1 MKDRFGRTVCVTGFV
16 LFLLVLWSASA
27 IAAHYQY
34 AYRFQK
40 PEIVNLPNGRHLVKV
55 ANTRN
60 NDDMV
65 GAPILPVKTARLFF
79 PADEEVIS
87 VDVKESKPINVE
99 GIYNVQFAP
108 TARPLSAVGPFPPD
122 VPAAIIYEKDAFFPP
137 GLYKKKSPQFLLGVQ
152 IAEVDLAPVQYN
164 PSNGK
169 LKYYERMEVFITT
182 RKSVKP
188 EKVVRYRGLS
198 SDKIKILKTV
208 DNKADFI
215 AAEEGESLSSDSA
228 DPTGGGVSIA
238 ATTVAEYLVITT
250 LTLKPAFQVLTDHRS
265 SLSGG
270 GYTTHIEDIANIDAT
285 YSGVD
290 LAEKVRNYIR
300 DMYNVP
306 NGTRFVVL
314 GGDVDLIP
322 TRGCYAVVGSYTDYN
337 IPSDLY
343 FGCLD
348 GTWNEDGDDIWGETN
363 DGPSSGDI
371 DWYSEVYVGR
381 ISADNPSEASNHIQ
395 KIIASETSSHPNRTL
410 MVGEKLD
417 DTPTWGGDRMDWVY
431 SYMDGAPVTKLYDKN
446 GTWSKSDL
454 IYLINDMNQQH
465 FWINHLGH
473 SNSTYN
479 MKLGNYDIG
488 SMSNNDYFL
497 VYSQGCYSGNIEYDD
512 CFGEVITNNHNDR
525 GAYAY
530 IGNSRYG
537 WYNSG
542 TYVTGA
548 SNLMHKEFVEAV
560 FTDNFTRLGEANQI
574 PKATLHSGT
583 YRWIAFETNLLGCP
597 AYDLNPNYCSS
608 DQDCSD
614 GLYCN
619 GLESCDGGVCQEGEP
634 FVCDD
639 GVFCNGQEECVEVG
653 EQADCVSS
661 GDPCEPPL
669 MCDEDT
675 GSCTECLADADCDD
689 GEVCTTDRCDM
700 GECGNIWPA
709 CGQQDGCCDPDCNG
723 QEEDP
728 DCLCGNDLC
737 EPGEDCDSC
746 PKDCISDTGSGTC
759 GACFKGVCNGDCHPN
774 KEGPDCAD
782 CSPSYCCGDSFCE
795 GNENSGNCEIDCGSG
810 PGCGDGICDPGEN
823 SCNCQ
828 LDCGAAPGTE
838 IPNATCSDGLDNDCD
853 GSIDCSDTE
862 DCSGE
867 PTCSDGCK
875 SKSEECRSNSECCSG
890 SCHPKKGCR

>member
-1 MKDRFGRTVCVTGFV
+1 M
-16 LFLLVLWSASA
+16 
-27 IAAHYQY
+27 
-34 AYRFQK
+34 
-40 PEIVNLPNGRHLVKV
+40 
-55 ANTRN
+55 
-60 NDDMV
+60 
-65 GAPILPVKTARLFF
+65 
-79 PADEEVIS
+79 
-87 VDVKESKPINVE
+87 
-99 GIYNVQFAP
+99 
-108 TARPLSAVGPFPPD
+108 
-122 VPAAIIYEKDAFFPP
+122 
-137 GLYKKKSPQFLLGVQ
+137 
-152 IAEVDLAPVQYN
+152 
-164 PSNGK
+164 
-169 LKYYERMEVFITT
+169 
-182 RKSVKP
+182 
-188 EKVVRYRGLS
+188 
-198 SDKIKILKTV
+198 SD
-208 DNKADFI
+208 
-215 AAEEGESLSSDSA
+215 
-228 DPTGGGVSIA
+228 
-238 ATTVAEYLVITT
+238 
-250 LTLKPAFQVLTDHRS
+250 
-265 SLSGG
+265 
-270 GYTTHIEDIANIDAT
+270 
-285 YSGVD
+285 
-290 LAEKVRNYIR
+290 
-300 DMYNVP
+300 
-306 NGTRFVVL
+306 
-314 GGDVDLIP
+314 
-322 TRGCYAVVGSYTDYN
+322 
-337 IPSDLY
+337 
-343 FGCLD
+343 
-348 GTWNEDGDDIWGETN
+348 
-363 DGPSSGDI
+363 
-371 DWYSEVYVGR
+371 
-381 ISADNPSEASNHIQ
+381 
-395 KIIASETSSHPNRTL
+395 
-410 MVGEKLD
+410 
-417 DTPTWGGDRMDWVY
+417 
-431 SYMDGAPVTKLYDKN
+431 
-446 GTWSKSDL
+446 
-454 IYLINDMNQQH
+454 
-465 FWINHLGH
+465 
-473 SNSTYN
+473 
-479 MKLGNYDIG
+479 
-488 SMSNNDYFL
+488 NDYFL

-639 GVFCNGQEECVEVG
+639 GVFCNGQEECVEG
-653 EQADCVSS
+653 DEQAVCVSS

-675 GSCTECLADADCDD
+675 GSCTECLADGDCDD

-828 LDCGAAPGTE
+828 LDCGAAPGTGNTRMQLVATAWTMTVMGQSTVATLKTVQVNLLVATAANQKAK
-838 IPNATCSDGLDNDCD
+838 NAALIASVVQAAA
-853 GSIDCSDTE
+853 I
-862 DCSGE
+862 
-867 PTCSDGCK
+867 
-875 SKSEECRSNSECCSG
+875 
-890 SCHPKKGCR
+890 PKKGADSYIKGRVRNGPAFFIISTLNTCSKILTVGSEPVISFFKKGNSVSRGLPFLF